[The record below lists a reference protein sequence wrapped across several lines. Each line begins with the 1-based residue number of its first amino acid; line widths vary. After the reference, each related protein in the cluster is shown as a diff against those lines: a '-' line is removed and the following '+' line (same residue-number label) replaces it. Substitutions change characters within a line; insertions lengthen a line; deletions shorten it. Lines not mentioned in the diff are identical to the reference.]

1 MAGILIPKEVL
12 ITALVALEEK
22 EIEKLLIEAE
32 EAVPAQSQI
41 IHPVVLAQIFVK
53 KSREVFL

>member
-32 EAVPAQSQI
+32 AVPAQSQI

>member
-12 ITALVALEEK
+12 ITALVALEEI
-22 EIEKLLIEAE
+22 EIEKLIEA